1 MCDGIAAISGEMF
14 VSEASKFAASPIRED
29 DSIAAQLIKAGKK
42 VIKLNTGDP
51 AKYFS
56 TPSYIINAY
65 IKALK
70 SNRTFYSD
78 SQGIPELREAVSKRH
93 KRLYGTDVDPSRI
106 VITQGL
112 SEALYFINTALID
125 RGDSAV
131 IIRPYYPSYLPYLNI
146 VGGTASFADYD
157 EDKGWSIDTDALE
170 RVVKKARRLKYM
182 LITNPNNPTGGV
194 LEKGTLEEIVEI
206 AKNHDLFLI
215 SDEIYDELIFGGNF
229 ASVSEVANGIPHMVL
244 NGASKNLDATGFRIG
259 YMLLPEEDEKS
270 TEFLKKIVDLARMR
284 LSANTPAQYAVAE
297 GINNENRHSKSVREL
312 RDEIKQRVLFVTR
325 EVNKSEYMQAV
336 EPHGAFYVFP
346 KIRLDAL
353 RLKDDK
359 EFVSRLLLE
368 EYVQLTRGSGFGSP
382 GHIRIVALPEKE
394 VLGEAVARIEEFCK
408 RHAR

>member
-131 IIRPYYPSYLPYLNI
+131 IIRPYYPSYLPYL
-146 VGGTASFADYD
+146 
-157 EDKGWSIDTDALE
+157 
-170 RVVKKARRLKYM
+170 
-182 LITNPNNPTGGV
+182 
-194 LEKGTLEEIVEI
+194 
-206 AKNHDLFLI
+206 
-215 SDEIYDELIFGGNF
+215 
-229 ASVSEVANGIPHMVL
+229 
-244 NGASKNLDATGFRIG
+244 
-259 YMLLPEEDEKS
+259 
-270 TEFLKKIVDLARMR
+270 
-284 LSANTPAQYAVAE
+284 
-297 GINNENRHSKSVREL
+297 
-312 RDEIKQRVLFVTR
+312 
-325 EVNKSEYMQAV
+325 
-336 EPHGAFYVFP
+336 
-346 KIRLDAL
+346 
-353 RLKDDK
+353 
-359 EFVSRLLLE
+359 
-368 EYVQLTRGSGFGSP
+368 
-382 GHIRIVALPEKE
+382 
-394 VLGEAVARIEEFCK
+394 
-408 RHAR
+408 